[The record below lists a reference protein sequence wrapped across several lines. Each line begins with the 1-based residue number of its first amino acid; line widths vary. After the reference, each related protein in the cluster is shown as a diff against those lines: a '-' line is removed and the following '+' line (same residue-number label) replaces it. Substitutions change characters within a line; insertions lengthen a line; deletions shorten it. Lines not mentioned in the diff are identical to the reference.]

1 MHGSKPAVLR
11 RIQKKTRTNDNGLPC
26 NRKNI
31 HTGLH
36 DSVESDMKYNPAA
49 HHRKSIRLRGY
60 DYSQA
65 GAYFV
70 TVCIQNRECLF
81 GDIVDGEMVLN
92 DAGCFVQNVWN
103 DLPNHYPHVEL
114 DHFIIMP
121 NHFHGIVVITDHI
134 DKSSHRGGAIHDV
147 GAIHELPLH
156 HELPLQNRKQRR
168 NMTLPKLIGRFK
180 MVTAKYIN
188 RLHRTSGIKLWQRN
202 YYEHIVRNDDDLGRI
217 RQYITDNPLKWTTD
231 KENPSNQEKET
242 CLQRNN

>member
-1 MHGSKPAVLR
+1 MITDYHATEK
-11 RIQKKTRTNDNGLPC
+11 D
-26 NRKNI
+26 I

-36 DSVESDMKYNPAA
+36 DSVENNMKYNPAT

-121 NHFHGIVVITDHI
+121 NHFHGIVVITYHI
-134 DKSSHRGGAIHDV
+134 DKSGHRGGV
-147 GAIHELPLH
+147 GAI
-156 HELPLQNRKQRR
+156 
-168 NMTLPKLIGRFK
+168 
-180 MVTAKYIN
+180 
-188 RLHRTSGIKLWQRN
+188 
-202 YYEHIVRNDDDLGRI
+202 
-217 RQYITDNPLKWTTD
+217 
-231 KENPSNQEKET
+231 
-242 CLQRNN
+242 